1 MAGRVTEYSALKAGL
16 LASLRSGSGESRGT
30 SVDSNNSKNVFTY
43 FRPPFTS
50 TDGIGGVHA
59 ATTGAVGVLTFA
71 DGNHMSSTVIG
82 DASASAPHISAHA
95 RGLTIALDASDT
107 NDGAWL
113 DLGYGLS
120 GSENANCRGAFVI
133 GTDDAF
139 YLRVRLDIGDV
150 SDTAIA
156 VVGFVKGGFP
166 DGGIYTSCTDYA
178 VLNINAGDIKIETR
192 LNSGTA
198 SVTDTTQDVL
208 DYGTTGD
215 VYDLEVRVSYSGA
228 VNFLINN
235 AEPTV
240 DVTGFVFDSGDTVN
254 AIFSVALA
262 GAGAGDPTV
271 VLHEWESGFLSSRG
285 LETITDLTN

>member
-1 MAGRVTEYSALKAGL
+1 MAGRVTEYSAIKAGL
-16 LASLRSGSGESRGT
+16 MASLRAGLGETRGESAAP
-30 SVDSNNSKNVFTY
+30 DNSKNVFTY

-95 RGLTIALDASDT
+95 RGLIIALDASDT

-120 GSENANCRGAFVI
+120 GSENANSRGAFVI

-150 SDTAIA
+150 SDTARCY
-156 VVGFVKGGFP
+156 VGFVKGGFP
-166 DGGIYTSCTDYA
+166 DGGLVTSCSDYA
-178 VLNINAGDIKIETR
+178 VLNVNAGDIYIETR
-192 LNSGTA
+192 LNGGTA
-198 SVTDTTQDVL
+198 STTDTTQDVL

-215 VYDLEVRVSYSGA
+215 VYDLEVRVSLAGK

-240 DVTGFVFDSGDTVN
+240 DVTNFTFDSADTVN
-254 AIFSVALA
+254 AVFSVALA

-271 VLHEWESGFLSSRG
+271 VLHEWESGFLSARG
-285 LETITDLTN
+285 LETISDLSN